1 MNIRVVKQE
10 NNHRDECA
18 NEIKEILKEKKIFL
32 INVMGSPG
40 TGKTSLIIELIKKLK
55 EKYNI
60 AVIEGDIAGQV
71 DAEKIDKLGIAVVQ
85 LNLNGACHISPV
97 SIKEIMGYFDLDDI
111 DIIFVENIGNLI
123 CPAEFDIGENL
134 KIAILSIPEGDDKVE
149 KYPLLFAESDILVL
163 NKYDMMEYFEF
174 DENKV
179 QDDTLSINDDCN
191 IFKVSSRTGRE
202 VDSLVKFIEKK
213 IKEKIV
219 YKI

>member
-10 NNHRDECA
+10 IDYRDECG
-18 NEIKEILKEKKIFL
+18 NEIKEILRKKKIFL

-40 TGKTSLIIELIKKLK
+40 TGKTTLLIELIKSLK

-85 LNLNGACHISPV
+85 LNLNGACHIAPL
-97 SIKEIMGYFDLDDI
+97 SIKEILGYFDLDEI

-134 KIAILSIPEGDDKVE
+134 KIAVLSIPEGDDKVE
-149 KYPLLFAESDILVL
+149 KYPLLFAESDALVL

-179 QDDTLSINDDCN
+179 EADTLSINSDCN

-202 VDSLVKFIEKK
+202 IDSVVDYIENK
-213 IKEKIV
+213 IKENFN
-219 YKI
+219 

>member
-1 MNIRVVKQE
+1 MNIRVVKQDID
-10 NNHRDECA
+10 NRDECS
-18 NEIKEILKEKKIFL
+18 NEIKKILKEKKIFL

-40 TGKTSLIIELIKKLK
+40 TGKTTLIIELIKSLK

-85 LNLNGACHISPV
+85 LNLNGACHIAPV
-97 SIKEIMGYFDLDDI
+97 SIKEILGYFDLDEI

-149 KYPLLFAESDILVL
+149 KYPLLFAESDVLVL
-163 NKYDMMEYFEF
+163 NKYDMMQYFEF
-174 DENKV
+174 DDDKV
-179 QDDTLSINDDCN
+179 LNDTISINDDCN

-202 VDSLVKFIEKK
+202 INSLVKFIEEKV
-213 IKEKIV
+213 KEKC
-219 YKI
+219 Y

>member
-1 MNIRVVKQE
+1 MNIRVVKQDID
-10 NNHRDECA
+10 NRDECS
-18 NEIKEILKEKKIFL
+18 NEIKKILKEKKIFL

-40 TGKTSLIIELIKKLK
+40 TGKTTLIIELIKSLK

-85 LNLNGACHISPV
+85 LNLNGACHIAPV
-97 SIKEIMGYFDLDDI
+97 SIKEILGYFDLDEI

-149 KYPLLFAESDILVL
+149 KYPLLFAESDVLVL
-163 NKYDMMEYFEF
+163 NKYDMMQYFEF

-179 QDDTLSINDDCN
+179 LNDTISINDDCN

-202 VDSLVKFIEKK
+202 INSLVKFIEEKV
-213 IKEKIV
+213 KEK
-219 YKI
+219 YS

>member
-1 MNIRVVKQE
+1 MNIRVVKQDID
-10 NNHRDECA
+10 NRDECS
-18 NEIKEILKEKKIFL
+18 NEIKKILKEKKIFL

-40 TGKTSLIIELIKKLK
+40 TGKTTLIIELIKFLK

-85 LNLNGACHISPV
+85 LNLNGACHIAPV
-97 SIKEIMGYFDLDDI
+97 SIKELLGYFDLEEI

-149 KYPLLFAESDILVL
+149 KYPLLFAESDVLVL
-163 NKYDMMEYFEF
+163 NKYDMMQYFEF

-179 QDDTLSINDDCN
+179 LNDTISINDDCN

-202 VDSLVKFIEKK
+202 IKSLVEFIEKR
-213 IKEKIV
+213 IKEEV
-219 YKI
+219 Y